1 MRWIRMC
8 SQLICSLEK
17 KKDELR
23 VQCYF
28 HVREGSLTI
37 V

>member
-1 MRWIRMC
+1 MQ
-8 SQLICSLEK
+8 SADLQLGEK